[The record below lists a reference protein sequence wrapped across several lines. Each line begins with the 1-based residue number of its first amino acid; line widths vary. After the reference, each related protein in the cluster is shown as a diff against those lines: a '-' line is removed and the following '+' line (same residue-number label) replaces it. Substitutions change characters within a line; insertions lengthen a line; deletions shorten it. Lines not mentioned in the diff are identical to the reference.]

1 MADASSILR
10 RALALHVPRPAP
22 VMGFDHD
29 PFAHR
34 EGRTPLRRGQP
45 LDRSKVRFVP
55 GPAPLQPRKEPTMAT
70 DTTTTTPDAEIVSK
84 LKDYLQSILT
94 SEQWEDVQSI
104 LAGGDVQA
112 PPVMAGDRA
121 RRAADAE
128 AHALDFAKRFPNAAR
143 LKPGFR

>member
-34 EGRTPLRRGQP
+34 NGTTPLRRGVP

-55 GPAPLQPRKEPTMAT
+55 GPAPSQPRKAPTMAT

-84 LKDYLQSILT
+84 LKDYLESILT
-94 SEQWEDVQSI
+94 PEQWKAVQAI
-104 LAGGDVQA
+104 LAGQDMQA

-121 RRAADAE
+121 RLAADAT
-128 AHALDFAKRFPNAAR
+128 KRLTTMFPDMNRLAR
-143 LKPGFR
+143 